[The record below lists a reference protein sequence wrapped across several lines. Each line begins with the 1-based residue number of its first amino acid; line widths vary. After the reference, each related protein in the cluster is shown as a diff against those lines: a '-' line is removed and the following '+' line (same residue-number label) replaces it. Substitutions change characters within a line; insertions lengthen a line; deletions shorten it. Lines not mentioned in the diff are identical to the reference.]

1 MLYIELHV
9 KDVFP
14 SMFSKAINFLSLNF
28 IKNLKRKIPLWD
40 LDFCGRAHNN
50 EWDILDAFRGVGKLK
65 KFEAI
70 YIKK

>member
-1 MLYIELHV
+1 M
-9 KDVFP
+9 DVFP
-14 SMFSKAINFLSLNF
+14 SMFSKATDLLSLNI

-40 LDFCGRAHNN
+40 LDWCGRAHKN
-50 EWDILDAFRGVGKLK
+50 EWDNLDAFRGVGKLK